1 MENKDESKS
10 MAGIS
15 IDGRKITEA
24 NEYKYLGTIINKT
37 GTQENEINNRINQ
50 TNKLFYALNNR
61 KFLRNRNVSRETKM
75 KIYSTVF
82 LPTLMYGSEN
92 WTLSERQEQRVVAT
106 QMKYIRRVLGVTRM
120 DKIPNE
126 TLRGMVNIPN
136 ILREIERRKLG
147 WFGHLVRME
156 AGKPAKVIWK
166 TKALR

>member
-1 MENKDESKS
+1 
-10 MAGIS
+10 
-15 IDGRKITEA
+15 
-24 NEYKYLGTIINKT
+24 
-37 GTQENEINNRINQ
+37 
-50 TNKLFYALNNR
+50 
-61 KFLRNRNVSRETKM
+61 M
-75 KIYSTVF
+75 KIYSTEF

-92 WTLSERQEQRVVAT
+92 WTLSERQDQRVVAT

-166 TKALR
+166 TKALGKL